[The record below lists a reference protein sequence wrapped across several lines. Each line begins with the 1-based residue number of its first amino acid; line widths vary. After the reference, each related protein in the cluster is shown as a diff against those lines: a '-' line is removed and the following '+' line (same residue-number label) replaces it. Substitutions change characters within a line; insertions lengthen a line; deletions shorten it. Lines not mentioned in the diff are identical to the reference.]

1 LLLEELFM
9 LDASYNEA
17 QLNEAQ
23 NIGPRIEREYS
34 WAAGS
39 ELLLNCSAVSCSE
52 GATRCK

>member
-1 LLLEELFM
+1 M

-17 QLNEAQ
+17 QLDEAQ

-39 ELLLNCSAVSCSE
+39 ELLLNCSAASFSE